1 MVVVSPQEEE
11 AMKRILGVGIVV
23 CAATAGA
30 AHAWEPGPYLGFAL
44 GSTSFDLDV
53 ADYDDGNL
61 LGGSVDTSDTGYKLF
76 GGYRITPNVG
86 AELYYANLG
95 DSTFRGRA
103 GAQVDHWCEG
113 PVASEVEVDG
123 LGVSLLGNVPVGRD
137 FNIYGKFGIFAW
149 DWDARESDSCG
160 NFRDSE
166 SGTELAF
173 GAGVSYQINYLTSVH
188 LEWERYNDVLDS
200 FSGEFDV
207 DFFSL
212 GLSFS
217 LY

>member
-1 MVVVSPQEEE
+1 
-11 AMKRILGVGIVV
+11 MKRILSGGIVV
-23 CAATAGA
+23 CAAMAGA
-30 AHAWEPGPYLGFAL
+30 AHAWEPGPYLGFAF
-44 GSTSFDLDV
+44 GGTSYDLSV
-53 ADYDDGNL
+53 SDYNDGNL
-61 LGGSVDTSDTGYKLF
+61 IGNSNSVDDSDTGYKLF
-76 GGYRITPNVG
+76 GGYRITPNIG
-86 AELYYANLG
+86 AEFYYANLG
-95 DSTFRGRA
+95 DSSFRGDA

-113 PVASEVEVDG
+113 PVSSEVEVDG
-123 LGVSLLGNVPVGRD
+123 FGASLIGNVPVGRD

-160 NFRDSE
+160 TFRDSE
-166 SGTELAF
+166 SDTELAF

-188 LEWERYNDVLDS
+188 LEWERYKNILDS